1 LERVGEL
8 LTGISAIGEDVAQ
21 PGGKIASFD
30 EDSRCPIAVMVDVE
44 S

>member
-1 LERVGEL
+1 
-8 LTGISAIGEDVAQ
+8 VAQ